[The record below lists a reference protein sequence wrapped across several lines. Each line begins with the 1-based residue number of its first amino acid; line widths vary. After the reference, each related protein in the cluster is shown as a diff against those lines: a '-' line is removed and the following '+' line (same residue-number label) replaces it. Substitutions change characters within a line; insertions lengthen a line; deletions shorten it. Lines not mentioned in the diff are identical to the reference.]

1 MITNLVVIAA
11 QVVSGVVTNA
21 PMLLPY
27 NPAIVPPLP
36 PARTAATPT
45 PTEMWQVINVE
56 KRETVRFDYAGRQNE
71 IYIVTPITNI
81 TTHLKQEWKVV
92 PVVK

>member
-27 NPAIVPPLP
+27 NPALTIPPIP
-36 PARTAATPT
+36 FARGQA
-45 PTEMWQVINVE
+45 PTEMWEVVRIE
-56 KRETVRFDYAGRQNE
+56 KHEIVRFEYGGRKNE
-71 IYIVTPITNI
+71 VHIITPITNI
-81 TTHLKQEWKVV
+81 VTHLKQEWIK
-92 PVVK
+92 K